1 MTAELVESLEIGFDV
16 VERPLN
22 LRNRFAEVEQ
32 IGTVRDDMLDVV
44 VFAVIFEIFGIIRV
58 DGFDLAAAWGFGK
71 NLHGV
76 AAILFAGFLCGLGK
90 SSSNRHVSTKNE
102 HGFLLRDSAR
112 DVYPTNLTCWC
123 IAM

>member
-1 MTAELVESLEIGFDV
+1 M
-16 VERPLN
+16 
-22 LRNRFAEVEQ
+22 
-32 IGTVRDDMLDVV
+32 RDDILDVV
-44 VFAVIFEIFGIIRV
+44 VFAVIFKIFGIIRV
-58 DGFDLAAAWGFGK
+58 NGFDLTAARRFGK